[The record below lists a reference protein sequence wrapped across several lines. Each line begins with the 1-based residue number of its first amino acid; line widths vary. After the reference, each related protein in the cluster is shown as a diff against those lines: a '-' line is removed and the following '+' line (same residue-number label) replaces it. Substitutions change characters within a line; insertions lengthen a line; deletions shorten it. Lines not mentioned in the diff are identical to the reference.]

1 MSVYDLYQSY
11 LNQISDVNQNQT
23 PGITDPN
30 YLLYLQQQQGQG
42 GGAGDDRFTN
52 VVDPSKA
59 NAGITSISDAYSRMS
74 DYFSPYGMVGG
85 LLGGIPGAFAGRA
98 IGNLIS
104 NIQNP
109 NTTMFG
115 QPTREY
121 QEKLEGTVQQINQNK
136 QYFSGGDG
144 GGRGNIGSDGADYSG
159 SAQTGAKGGFG
170 YGL

>member
-11 LNQISDVNQNQT
+11 LNKIKGDVTQS
-23 PGITDPN
+23 PVVTDPN
-30 YLLYLQQQQGQG
+30 YLLYLQQQQQG

-52 VVDPSKA
+52 VVDPSQA
-59 NAGITSISDAYSRMS
+59 NAGITSIPDAYSKLS
-74 DYFSPYGMVGG
+74 GYLNPYGMVGG
-85 LLGGIPGAFAGRA
+85 VLGGIPGAFAGRA

-121 QEKLEGTVQQINQNK
+121 QEKLEKTVQQINQNK
-136 QYFSGGDG
+136 SYFSGGDG
-144 GGRGNIGSDGADYSG
+144 GGRGNIGSDKADYSR

>member
-11 LNQISDVNQNQT
+11 LDQAKASPVMAS
-23 PGITDPN
+23 PVVDPN
-30 YLLYLQQQQGQG
+30 YLLYLQQQQQG

-52 VVDPSKA
+52 VVDPSQA
-59 NAGITSISDAYSRMS
+59 NAGITSISDGFSRIS
-74 DYFSPYGMVGG
+74 DYLNPGGMIGG
-85 LLGGIPGAFAGRA
+85 ALFGPIGAIAGRG

-115 QPTREY
+115 QPTQAY
-121 QEKLEGTVQQINQNK
+121 QTALEKMSEEKRNFQQ
-136 QYFSGGDG
+136 FTGGDG

>member
-11 LNQISDVNQNQT
+11 LDQAKASPVMT
-23 PGITDPN
+23 SPVTDPN
-30 YLLYLQQQQGQG
+30 YLLYLQQQQQG

-52 VVDPSKA
+52 VVDPSQA
-59 NAGITSISDAYSRMS
+59 NAGIYSISDAYSKLS
-74 DYFSPYGMVGG
+74 DYLNP
-85 LLGGIPGAFAGRA
+85 GGIIGGALFGPVGAFAGRG

-121 QEKLEGTVQQINQNK
+121 QQQLENTVQTINQNK
-136 QYFSGGDG
+136 QYFSGDG

>member
-11 LNQISDVNQNQT
+11 LDQAKASPVMAS
-23 PGITDPN
+23 PVVDPN
-30 YLLYLQQQQGQG
+30 YLLYLQQQQQ
-42 GGAGDDRFTN
+42 GDDRFTN
-52 VVDPSKA
+52 VVDPSQT
-59 NAGITSISDAYSRMS
+59 NAGITSISDGFSQIS
-74 DYFSPYGMVGG
+74 DYLNTGGMIGGALFGPVGA
-85 LLGGIPGAFAGRA
+85 IAGRG

-115 QPTREY
+115 QPTQAY
-121 QEKLEGTVQQINQNK
+121 QTQLENLARQKRDMQQ
-136 QYFSGGDG
+136 FTGGDG

-159 SAQTGAKGGFG
+159 SAETGAKGGFG